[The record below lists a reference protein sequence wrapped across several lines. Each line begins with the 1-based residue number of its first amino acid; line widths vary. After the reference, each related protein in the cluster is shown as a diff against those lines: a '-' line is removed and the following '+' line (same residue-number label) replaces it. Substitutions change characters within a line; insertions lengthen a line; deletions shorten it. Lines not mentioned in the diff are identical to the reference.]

1 MDASSTGRAPFP
13 AAIAGTE
20 ILTDNVKE
28 IISPKKITSDEWLRI
43 MEEHSLEKKLY
54 HVADSLVREVFSE
67 LNRTF
72 ITPLDRVDM

>member
-1 MDASSTGRAPFP
+1 MMDASSTGRAALP

-54 HVADSLVREVFSE
+54 
-67 LNRTF
+67 
-72 ITPLDRVDM
+72 DRNVV